1 MRGAGALVLGVGKQG
16 IASFLFMAT
25 KVETSTAPAAAK
37 TRPPAVLQVLPRL
50 VAGGV
55 ERGTVEV
62 AAALVAAGWK
72 AVVASEGGPMVH
84 EVERAGALHVELPLA
99 SKNPV
104 TMRRNV
110 ERLAQLVRR
119 ERIDILHARSRA
131 PAWSALGAA
140 RRTGCHFVTTFHN
153 AYGDETWLKR
163 RYNAVMAQG
172 ERVIAISR
180 FVAEH
185 AMRVYGVPAEKLRII
200 ERGVDFGRFDPERV
214 SAERVIRL
222 AREWQLPDG
231 LQVVMLP
238 GRLTRWKGQLV
249 LVEAL
254 ARLGRRDLRCVLVGT
269 GDGRY
274 RQQLI
279 ETIARRGLGG
289 LFQMIEDC
297 RDIPAAYMLADVV
310 VSASTRPEGFG
321 RVIAEALAM
330 GRPVIATDHGGARE
344 IVLDGETGWLVPPND
359 PDALAAAIAGALA
372 LSPAERMSLAQRAIA
387 HMRAHFTTQAMTD
400 RTLAVYEE
408 ILFPAAAEGPV
419 AAQ

>member
-1 MRGAGALVLGVGKQG
+1 MTTEA
-16 IASFLFMAT
+16 
-25 KVETSTAPAAAK
+25 ETSTEAAK
-37 TRPPAVLQVLPRL
+37 AGTRPPAVLQVLPRL
-50 VAGGV
+50 VTGGV

-62 AAALVAAGWK
+62 AAALVAGGWK
-72 AVVASEGGPMVH
+72 SVVASEGGPMVR
-84 EVERAGALHVELPLA
+84 EIERAGATHVELPLA
-99 SKNPV
+99 SKNPF

-110 ERLAQLVRR
+110 ERLAQLIRR
-119 ERIDILHARSRA
+119 ERIDIVHARSRA
-131 PAWSALGAA
+131 PAWSAIAAA

-163 RYNAVMAQG
+163 RYNAVMAEG

-200 ERGVDFGRFDPERV
+200 ERGVDFTRFDPEKV

-249 LVEAL
+249 LIEAV
-254 ARLGRRDLRCVLVGT
+254 ARLQRRDLRCLLVGS
-269 GDGRY
+269 GEGRY
-274 RQQLI
+274 RQQLM

-289 LFQMIEDC
+289 LFQLVEDC
-297 RDIPAAYMLADVV
+297 RDIAAAYMLADVV

-321 RVIAEALAM
+321 RVIAEAQAM
-330 GRPVIATDHGGARE
+330 GRPIVATDHGGARE
-344 IVLDGETGWLVPPND
+344 IVRDGETGWLVPPD
-359 PDALAAAIAGALA
+359 DADALARALAGALA
-372 LSPAERMSLAQRAIA
+372 LSAAERLGLAERAIA
-387 HMRAHFTTQAMTD
+387 HMRAHFTTQAMTS
-400 RTLAVYEE
+400 RTLGVYEE
-408 ILFPAAAEGPV
+408 ILFPAAEGHV
-419 AAQ
+419 AA